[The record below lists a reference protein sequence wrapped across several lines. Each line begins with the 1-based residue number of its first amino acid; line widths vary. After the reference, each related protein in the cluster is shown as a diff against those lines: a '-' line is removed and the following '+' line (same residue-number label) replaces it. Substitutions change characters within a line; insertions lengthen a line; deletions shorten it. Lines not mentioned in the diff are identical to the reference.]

1 MIASE
6 TKALADDILISG
18 INSFIFSYLFALI
31 WHTLG
36 YVTFLLVP
44 PRVGLARSNGY
55 DQLAVNR
62 AILTGATRGVA
73 QHENGEETSTN
84 SETYQTPRN
93 Y

>member
-1 MIASE
+1 MWDWLE
-6 TKALADDILISG
+6 
-18 INSFIFSYLFALI
+18 
-31 WHTLG
+31 
-36 YVTFLLVP
+36 VTVMTNL
-44 PRVGLARSNGY
+44 
-55 DQLAVNR
+55 QLYR